1 MTAAPNQIP
10 SLSGGNTS
18 DMRRCYACNS
28 EHAPK
33 RVRIDGFTEALCVA
47 DYARF
52 QRGESLLPFGCE
64 PTTIEAHPLSAEQVE
79 RDLAA
84 LKAGSVAAMATA
96 ARDSA
101 KDVAALEAAEAEHAG
116 RGRVKVARVP
126 VVKHTEKPAPAPV
139 AAPIQVA
146 AVVAAEPK
154 PSAANKPL
162 KTPWSARPQNQP
174 RPFVLRPESE
184 QGPGICRRAGCVR
197 KPKARDLCDA
207 CHATA
212 CERKILDLVGAPVKP
227 VSERDTTRDQSNSI
241 LARVEAMANEKP
253 GIHADEIASALGVSR
268 RQVVRAILSLRK
280 HQRLARSKTTRNDPS
295 HLCVYPPSSPK
306 VTHTRT
312 VRKP

>member
-1 MTAAPNQIP
+1 MSPQVVPLNDAAVA
-10 SLSGGNTS
+10 SLGLCDNDCGRPAVSGFGRGLYKHCS
-18 DMRRCYACNS
+18 RACERANVTTFDRETVRQLRQES
-28 EHAPK
+28 E
-33 RVRIDGFTEALCVA
+33 
-47 DYARF
+47 
-52 QRGESLLPFGCE
+52 
-64 PTTIEAHPLSAEQVE
+64 
-79 RDLAA
+79 
-84 LKAGSVAAMATA
+84 AAMATA

-101 KDVAALEAAEAEHAG
+101 KDVAALEAAEAERVGKA
-116 RGRVKVARVP
+116 RVKVP
-126 VVKHTEKPAPAPV
+126 IAPKVAPEPV
-139 AAPIQVA
+139 AAPVQVA
-146 AVVAAEPK
+146 DVVAVESK

-207 CHATA
+207 CHTTA

-280 HQRLARSKTTRNDPS
+280 HQRLARSKTTRNDPT